1 MRQRH
6 HSDVEMTCTFETDLM
21 LLCYSVNTCKIIKY
35 QSLRKINGRAYKIA
49 SSSWTHLVP

>member
-35 QSLRKINGRAYKIA
+35 QSLRKINGRACKIA